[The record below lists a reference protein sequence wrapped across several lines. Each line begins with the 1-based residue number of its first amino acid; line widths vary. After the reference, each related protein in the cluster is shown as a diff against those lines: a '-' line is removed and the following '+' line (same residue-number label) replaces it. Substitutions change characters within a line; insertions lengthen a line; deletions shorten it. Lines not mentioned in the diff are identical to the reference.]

1 MESNDEENHKIESM
15 EISQPEESPV
25 KKTIDK
31 KTLIIILSISI
42 IAVIIIIAI
51 IIAVALKDN
60 KGNDENNRTDGDSK
74 NDDGDD
80 EIDENI
86 GYSFNATYAN
96 SEDNELVK
104 LINPIYE
111 DYIINMTIDSES
123 FKAKTE
129 HTFELQGNH
138 SVYVLMDISKIDS
151 IEQIFYQLDK
161 MISISFTTKFN
172 TKNIVN
178 MNEMFYYCTSLTSI
192 EIS

>member
-86 GYSFNATYAN
+86 GYSFNATYVT

-111 DYIINMTIDSES
+111 DYII
-123 FKAKTE
+123 
-129 HTFELQGNH
+129 
-138 SVYVLMDISKIDS
+138 
-151 IEQIFYQLDK
+151 
-161 MISISFTTKFN
+161 
-172 TKNIVN
+172 
-178 MNEMFYYCTSLTSI
+178 
-192 EIS
+192 

>member
-42 IAVIIIIAI
+42 ISVIIIIAI

-86 GYSFNATYAN
+86 GYSFNATYVT
-96 SEDNELVK
+96 SEDNELVQ

-138 SVYVLMDISKIDS
+138 SVYVLMDIW
-151 IEQIFYQLDK
+151 EL
-161 MISISFTTKFN
+161 
-172 TKNIVN
+172 
-178 MNEMFYYCTSLTSI
+178 
-192 EIS
+192 